1 VPDDFYALLGVS
13 RSATEDDIKRAYRKL
28 ARELHPDT
36 NNDPAAE
43 ERFKAVTLA
52 YETLRDPERRRRYD
66 MFGPEAIRGSGA
78 AGTGPGGFG
87 GDVFGGG
94 LGDLF
99 ETFFG
104 GGGGFG
110 GGGFGGS
117 RRAAGPPR
125 GPDMETA
132 IDLDFADAVFG
143 TRTTVKLR
151 LPVACSTCSGSGARP
166 GTSPDTCQMCNGAGE
181 VRQVRQ
187 SILGQMV
194 TSGPCRR
201 CGGLGLEVRDPCPDC
216 RGEGRRTE
224 ERSFTVEV
232 PAGVDNGSTLRSPG
246 WGGAGPRGG
255 PNGDLYVHLRVR
267 PDPRFSR
274 QGHDLV
280 HILNLPATQA
290 ALGTEIRFETLDGT
304 EDLVVPKGTQTG
316 RVFRLKGRGVP
327 HVDGRGRGDLL
338 VQVVVDTPTDLTS
351 EQEELLRR
359 LAAERGEQVS
369 PPETGLRARIRSAF
383 K

>member
-1 VPDDFYALLGVS
+1 V
-13 RSATEDDIKRAYRKL
+13 
-28 ARELHPDT
+28 
-36 NNDPAAE
+36 
-43 ERFKAVTLA
+43 
-52 YETLRDPERRRRYD
+52 
-66 MFGPEAIRGSGA
+66 FG
-78 AGTGPGGFG
+78 
-87 GDVFGGG
+87 GGG

-104 GGGGFG
+104 GSGGGGGGFG
-110 GGGFGGS
+110 GFGGGS

-132 IDLDFADAVFG
+132 IDLDFAQAVFG
-143 TRTTVKLR
+143 NRTTVKLR
-151 LPVACSTCSGSGARP
+151 LPVSCGTCSGSGARP
-166 GTSPDTCQMCNGAGE
+166 GTSPASCQMCNGTGE

-201 CGGLGLEVRDPCPDC
+201 CGGLGQEIRDPCPDC

-267 PDPRFSR
+267 PDPRFTR

-280 HILNLPATQA
+280 HILHLSATQA
-290 ALGTEIRFETLDGT
+290 ALGTELRFETLDGT
-304 EDLVVPKGTQTG
+304 EDLVIPKGTQTG

-338 VQVVVDTPTDLTS
+338 VQVVVDTPTDLSS

-359 LAAERGEQVS
+359 LAAARGEEVS